1 MVSALE
7 QTMPDGVSWTTPQ
20 GGFFV
25 WLTAPD
31 GVDARELVAPAAR
44 LGVAY
49 VPGSPFFTDARGAN
63 CFRLAYS
70 RASEP
75 DITEG
80 IRRLGTLLTSGVRQ
94 S

>member
-1 MVSALE
+1 MASALE
-7 QTMPDGVSWTTPQ
+7 ANMPDGVRWTTPT

-31 GVDARELVAPAAR
+31 GVDARELVAPATR

-49 VPGSPFFTDARGAN
+49 VPGSPFFTDQRGTN
-63 CFRLAYS
+63 CFRLAFS
-70 RASEP
+70 RAIEP

-80 IRRLGTLLTSGVRQ
+80 IRRLGTLLRSGGPQ
-94 S
+94 T

>member
-7 QTMPDGVSWTTPQ
+7 ANMPDGVSWTTPA

-31 GVDARELVAPAAR
+31 GIDTRELVAPAAR

-49 VPGSPFFTDARGAN
+49 VPGSPFFTGVRGTN
-63 CFRLAYS
+63 CIRLAYS

-80 IRRLGTLLTSGVRQ
+80 IRRLGTLLTTGGPQ
-94 S
+94 